1 MQFTTA
7 RTTENRNAN
16 WTPFDAPMLAADATG
31 SEILKRMFCVKKHK
45 NVIIT

>member
-7 RTTENRNAN
+7 STTENRNAN

-31 SEILKRMFCVKKHK
+31 SEISKEKSCVKK
-45 NVIIT
+45 I